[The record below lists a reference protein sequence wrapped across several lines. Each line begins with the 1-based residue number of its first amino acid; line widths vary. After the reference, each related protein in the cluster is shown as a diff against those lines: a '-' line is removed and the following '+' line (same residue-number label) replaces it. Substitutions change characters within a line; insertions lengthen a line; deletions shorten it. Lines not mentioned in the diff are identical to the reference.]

1 MADTAPYVLAGIM
14 GDPVMHSRS
23 PMIYEHWL
31 AEHAIKGRYVLLPIK
46 AAGLGAALRALPA
59 LGFKGVNLTIPHK
72 EAALALVDEIDPQA
86 KMLGA
91 INLVVVRADGSLL
104 GRNTDWIGWTRSVE
118 ETNPA
123 WRGGDGAA
131 VVIGAGGGARSIV
144 VSLLEK
150 GCREIRVINR
160 TPARAMMLAEEF
172 GAAVLAVDWNKRTAA
187 LADAA
192 ILINTTSQGMTG
204 MQSLDLPLDDLP
216 ASAIVSDI
224 VYNPLETPLLA
235 LARAR
240 GNAIVDGLGM
250 LLHQA
255 RPAFEAYSGLD
266 PHVTAALRAKVA
278 ATL

>member
-1 MADTAPYVLAGIM
+1 MAETAPYVLAGIM

-31 AEHAIKGRYVLLPIK
+31 AEHTIKGRYVLLPIK
-46 AAGLGAALRALPA
+46 PAGLAAALRALPA

-72 EAALALVDEIDPQA
+72 EAAMALVDEIDPQA

-91 INLVVVRADGSLL
+91 INLVVVRPDGSLL
-104 GRNTDWIGWTRSVE
+104 GRNTDWVGWTRSVE
-118 ETNPA
+118 ETKPN
-123 WRGGDGAA
+123 WRGCDGPA
-131 VVIGAGGGARSIV
+131 VVIGAGGGARSVV
-144 VSLLEK
+144 VSLIEK

-160 TPARAMMLAEEF
+160 TPERAMMLAEEF
-172 GAAVLAVDWNKRTAA
+172 GAAVKAVDWHKRSAA
-187 LADAA
+187 LDDAA
-192 ILINTTSQGMTG
+192 IVVNTTSQGMTG
-204 MQSLDLPLDDLP
+204 MPSLDLSLDGLP
-216 ASAIVSDI
+216 TSAIVSDI

-235 LARAR
+235 AARAR
-240 GNAIVDGLGM
+240 GNVVVDGLGM

-266 PHVTAALRAKVA
+266 PTVTAALRAKVA